1 MSRFVKVASVDQID
15 SERGALVECEGKRI
29 ALFNVTDRY
38 YAIEDTCTHRGG
50 PLSEGMLLE
59 AEGVVVC
66 PWHGARFDI
75 KTGKVLGPPA
85 PQGVASFPV
94 RVVGKDIE
102 VEMPEAMGAAED

>member
-15 SERGALVECEGKRI
+15 SERGTLVECEGKKI
-29 ALFNVTDRY
+29 ALFSVADRY

-59 AEGVVVC
+59 AEGTVVC
-66 PWHGARFDI
+66 PWHGARFDV

-85 PQGVASFPV
+85 PRGVAGFPV
-94 RVVGKDIE
+94 RVVGNDIE
-102 VEMPEAMGAAED
+102 IEMPEAMGAAE